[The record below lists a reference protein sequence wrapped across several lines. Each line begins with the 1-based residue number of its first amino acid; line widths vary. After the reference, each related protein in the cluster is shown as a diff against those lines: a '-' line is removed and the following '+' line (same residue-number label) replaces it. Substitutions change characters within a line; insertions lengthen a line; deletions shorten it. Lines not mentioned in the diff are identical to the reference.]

1 MSLDNADIQ
10 RVKEDIR
17 GKEAILQA
25 LIESNTDGQN
35 NLAISR
41 LQMEIKN
48 LYRYLYET

>member
-1 MSLDNADIQ
+1 MSLDKADIQ

-17 GKEAILQA
+17 GKEAILEE
-25 LIESNTDGQN
+25 LIKSNTNGEN